1 MKKLTILSGAGIS
14 AESGIKTFRD
24 GDGLWENHNVTD
36 VASPEG
42 WRKDRALVLEF
53 YNQRRRQLHEV
64 HPNEAHHLLAEL
76 EKYFDVQIITQNID
90 DLHERAGSTNILH
103 IHGELFKSC
112 SCNDKSLIYEQKDD
126 INLGDK
132 AGDGAQ
138 LRPFIVWF
146 GEDVPLYSVAREK
159 VKDADILIVIGTSL
173 QVYPAA
179 GLIHEIKDDCLLIV
193 INPNETEFGY
203 GKRAV
208 VMKENATKGMKL
220 LFDKLV
226 NMA

>member
-1 MKKLTILSGAGIS
+1 VS
-14 AESGIKTFRD
+14 D
-24 GDGLWENHNVTD
+24 
-36 VASPEG
+36 
-42 WRKDRALVLEF
+42 
-53 YNQRRRQLHEV
+53 
-64 HPNEAHHLLAEL
+64 L
-76 EKYFDVQIITQNID
+76 EKYFEVQIITQNID

-112 SCNDKSLIYEQKDD
+112 SSNNKNLVYDQKDD
-126 INLGDK
+126 INVGDK
-132 AGDGAQ
+132 AEDGAQ

-146 GEDVPLYSVAREK
+146 GEDVPLYNVARDK

-203 GKRAV
+203 GQRAV
-208 VMKENATKGMKL
+208 VMKESATRGMKL